1 MRVLRKVYLISAF
14 SFDGGTPALL
24 GKTPSLTPDYAM
36 PSHQGSLCADRVGK
50 FLYVSNRGANTVTVF
65 KTGADTPTG
74 LARVAEAPVCG
85 DYPRRALLTPD
96 GAQMVCMNQRSN
108 SVTILPVGP
117 DGIPGMPT
125 RVLPFMHPSDVA
137 FVEA

>member
-1 MRVLRKVYLISAF
+1 MAEGGKRLRG
-14 SFDGGTPALL
+14 SFRRLDKTLALL
-24 GKTPSLTPDYAM
+24 TAAAVLFGCLIQYSEYRA
-36 PSHQGSLCADRVGK
+36 G
-50 FLYVSNRGANTVTVF
+50 FVT
-65 KTGADTPTG
+65 
-74 LARVAEAPVCG
+74 
-85 DYPRRALLTPD
+85 RRALLTPD

-117 DGIPGMPT
+117 DGVPGMPT